1 MLDYDLSARGD
12 APLYEFLYRS
22 IRDDVAAG
30 RLAAGDRLPS
40 KRALAEHL
48 GVSVVTVEGAYE
60 QLVVE
65 GYVASRPRS
74 GFYVC
79 ELPAAAHTM
88 AGAGMAGAGMAGA
101 PAAAGAT
108 APVAPMTHGASR
120 QEDGMRVGDAAPRV
134 ATGRMGGSATE
145 AGRLW
150 MRALRATLAEEPDA
164 SLFAA
169 SPAQG
174 LPRLREA
181 IARYLRQTRGM
192 EVDPE
197 CVVVGAGA
205 QVLDGAIVQLLGR
218 HGLSVALEDPGYP
231 RLTSLYRAHGARVEH
246 IPLDAQGMRCDL
258 LERSGANV
266 VHLMPSHQYPTG
278 LVTSI
283 ARRYELLGW
292 ASRADTDRWIVE
304 DDYDCEFRLAGR
316 PVPSLA
322 SVDACGRVIY
332 SNTFSMGL
340 GSALRLAY
348 MVLPPQLAQRYVGEL
363 GFYSSTVGTIDQL
376 ALARILAD
384 GSYERHVAR
393 VRKRARD
400 ERDALRRALEAS
412 GASGRVRMEAADAG
426 LHCVLAVD
434 ARRSESE
441 LAALL
446 GSRGIEA
453 RPMGELAYDA
463 RNATA
468 ADGLRRLVVRY
479 DSVDEPRA
487 TEALRALARR

>member
-22 IRDDVAAG
+22 IRDDVVAG

-40 KRALAEHL
+40 KRALAAHL

-79 ELPAAAHTM
+79 ELPAGAHAM

-101 PAAAGAT
+101 PATTGAA
-108 APVAPMTHGASR
+108 APAAPATHGASR
-120 QEDGMRVGDAAPRV
+120 QEDDMRVGDVAPRV

-150 MRALRATLAEEPDA
+150 ARALRATLAEEPDA

-205 QVLDGAIVQLLGR
+205 QVLDGAIVQLLGC

-266 VHLMPSHQYPTG
+266 VHLMPSHQY
-278 LVTSI
+278 
-283 ARRYELLGW
+283 ELLGW
-292 ASRADTDRWIVE
+292 ASWANTDRWIVE

-348 MVLPPQLAQRYVGEL
+348 MVLPPQLARRYAGEL